1 MSGAKLQCRHLRQ
14 SEQTEVRQPRLGRWC
29 VHGGESSVTFRSC
42 FDNRSLV
49 WRLGNEAGSRLGNE
63 AGSRLGNEAG
73 SRLGNVVWEWGW
85 VKAWKWGW
93 INVWECGL
101 GMRLGQDHRW
111 GCTRV
116 CTRLGMFLYTPDR
129 CCGIHVQGAASCSQ
143 SLNTSTLHYVVMS
156 GFSVQAIHTLINRL
170 HDDMSFLQQKPWVS
184 ASHWC
189 F

>member
-1 MSGAKLQCRHLRQ
+1 MRTWWGVLGHIQELLWQQKPSVKTWEWGWIKAWECGLGM
-14 SEQTEVRQPRLGRWC
+14 RLGQ
-29 VHGGESSVTFRSC
+29 GLGM
-42 FDNRSLV
+42 
-49 WRLGNEAGSRLGNE
+49 RLGQGLEMWF
-63 AGSRLGNEAG
+63 GNEAG

-93 INVWECGL
+93 VKVWECGL